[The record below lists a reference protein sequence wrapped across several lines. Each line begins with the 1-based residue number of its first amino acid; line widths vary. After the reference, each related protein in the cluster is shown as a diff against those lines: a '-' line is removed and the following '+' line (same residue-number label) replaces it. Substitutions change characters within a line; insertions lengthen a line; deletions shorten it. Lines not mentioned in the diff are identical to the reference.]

1 MCTVQAVI
9 ERGSLV
15 GTAGPV
21 WAVYVC
27 SAGPRCAQ
35 HVWHGDASVDGDN
48 VMAMCVCMLWSCVH
62 AVIECGRH
70 GRGLCGHRCRGMRDA
85 CVQCR
90 HQVAW

>member
-48 VMAMCVCMLWSCVH
+48 VMAMCVCML
-62 AVIECGRH
+62 
-70 GRGLCGHRCRGMRDA
+70 
-85 CVQCR
+85 
-90 HQVAW
+90 